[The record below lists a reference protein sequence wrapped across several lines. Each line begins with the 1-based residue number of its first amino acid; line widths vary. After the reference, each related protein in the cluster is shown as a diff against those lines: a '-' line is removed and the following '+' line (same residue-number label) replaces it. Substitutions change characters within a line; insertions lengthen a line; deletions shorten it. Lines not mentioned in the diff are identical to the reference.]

1 MRDVRR
7 DELSAPTGRTGD
19 EAPPSLATAALLL
32 DGVRRRIYRFV
43 RGARR
48 PVTRAEAAYSARVSR
63 NLAGFHLDRLVE
75 AGLLRASE
83 GPPAGRG
90 RVGRRPR
97 VYEAGPVEVHLDLPA
112 RQHGLLASVLL
123 EGLAT
128 APDARGVELAAI
140 EAAARRGA
148 ELAGAATGADIRAAL
163 RELGFEPYESAP
175 STLRLGT
182 CPFHPLEERSR
193 ELVCGLNLGLIGG
206 LLRELRVDG
215 AEAVLAPRPGEC
227 CVEVRLGTPAAT
239 PPLPAARAVYVL
251 VARLREA
258 GVARFA
264 DYERAVLPL
273 LAGHGGRL
281 ERRLR
286 SPDGR
291 TEVHLVSF
299 PSPERFAAYRDD
311 PRRAEH
317 ANLLQE
323 SGAAIELFEL
333 RDAHSF

>member
-7 DELSAPTGRTGD
+7 DEFSTPTGRTGED
-19 EAPPSLATAALLL
+19 APPSLETAALLL
-32 DGVRRRIYRFV
+32 DGVRRRIFRFV

-48 PVTRAEAAYSARVSR
+48 PVTRAEAADSARVSR

-123 EGLAT
+123 EALAT
-128 APDARGVELAAI
+128 APDAPGVERAAI

-148 ELAGAATGADIRAAL
+148 ELAGAAPGTDIRAAL
-163 RELGFEPYESAP
+163 RDLGFEPYDSTT
-175 STLRLGT
+175 STLRLGN
-182 CPFHPLEERSR
+182 CPFQPLAERSR

-206 LLRELRVDG
+206 LLRELRTDG
-215 AEAVLAPRPGEC
+215 AEAVLAPRAGEC
-227 CVEVRLGTPAAT
+227 CVEIRFGTPAAA
-239 PPLPAARAVYVL
+239 PPPPAARAVYVL
-251 VARLREA
+251 IARMPET
-258 GVARFA
+258 GVDRFA

-286 SPDGR
+286 SPDAR

-317 ANLLQE
+317 AHLLRE

-333 RDAHSF
+333 RDAHAF